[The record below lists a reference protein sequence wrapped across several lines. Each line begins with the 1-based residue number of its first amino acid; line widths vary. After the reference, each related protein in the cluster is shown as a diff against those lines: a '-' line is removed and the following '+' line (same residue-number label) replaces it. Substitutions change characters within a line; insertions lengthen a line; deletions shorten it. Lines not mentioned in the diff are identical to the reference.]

1 MVVSFKHRSHSHYHD
16 HDDTSS
22 HSSLETIILC
32 STGNLSVTDRNHTN
46 HPSRRDWHIKTT
58 HHKNKHIKSYIKG
71 AIEKYTIEEK
81 KMEGKKS
88 KRRENVF
95 FSAFLTTGLFLLKQ
109 LPV

>member
-1 MVVSFKHRSHSHYHD
+1 MLDWKLVGDWQESHKSSFKMWLAHK
-16 HDDTSS
+16 
-22 HSSLETIILC
+22 
-32 STGNLSVTDRNHTN
+32 N
-46 HPSRRDWHIKTT
+46 T

-109 LPV
+109 FPVWEQLLSF